1 MAAASKRPV
10 VAGCGRPSPNFIAR
24 EQSLRGRA
32 LTGRFRASKSDF
44 WWARLGQERAI
55 PNDRIG
61 FNELKEDRSLLTAS
75 QTGTSFLLAQR
86 SATHQVLVRRVAGSA
101 KARLGLHTSSG
112 AARSRQ
118 SPSSV
123 SPGWSSGRRPSGQ

>member
-1 MAAASKRPV
+1 MGPLCRETALQPERSV
-10 VAGCGRPSPNFIAR
+10 GYGRRKGSA
-24 EQSLRGRA
+24 
-32 LTGRFRASKSDF
+32 
-44 WWARLGQERAI
+44 GQERTI

-61 FNELKEDRSLLTAS
+61 FNELKKDRSLLTAS
-75 QTGTSFLLAQR
+75 QTATSFLLAQR

-101 KARLGLHTSSG
+101 NARLGLHTSSG

-123 SPGWSSGRRPSGQ
+123 RPGWSSGRRPSGQ